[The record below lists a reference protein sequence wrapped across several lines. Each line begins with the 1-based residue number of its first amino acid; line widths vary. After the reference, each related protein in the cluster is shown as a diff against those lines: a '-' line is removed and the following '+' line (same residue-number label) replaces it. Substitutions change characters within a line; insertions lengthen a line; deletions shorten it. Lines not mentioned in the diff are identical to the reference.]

1 MTAVGYTRDLIN
13 TTKKDFVGIKV
24 LNTVEPYV
32 EDSYFKVKINDE
44 TKYIHKQSGCWLL
57 TDEKT
62 KLSNDRLLRVQQI
75 GKKDE

>member
-1 MTAVGYTRDLIN
+1 
-13 TTKKDFVGIKV
+13 
-24 LNTVEPYV
+24 LNTVESHV

-57 TDEKT
+57 IDEKT
-62 KLSNDRLLRVQQI
+62 KLLNDRLLRAQQI